1 MTLRDRILMMV
12 SVLVILL
19 VIAMTLTMNWTAR
32 QSLLRQAEADVKVI
46 ASLLARSATFAEQLP
61 RDVDAA
67 IGDQMVVEA
76 TIAAHLVAIAEQ
88 AGLSPE
94 EINQHLQQITA
105 QTVLN
110 EFWITDESGHAYLRN
125 IPEIDFTF
133 SPDPQL
139 QPQASVFWAL
149 IDGKASQVIQE
160 ARVREVDDQVFK
172 YVGVSGIDRPR
183 IVQVGY
189 HASFLDQ
196 LRQMVGIDR
205 LLESLVSGGDVLVI
219 RILDREFNTLA
230 LQAARGQPVDPA
242 LHPADR
248 ELLDLAL
255 NENRTIVILQPQ
267 EIGKVP
273 LWLWGPA
280 WVRQQ
285 AFLQGST
292 LRAAAPITDLNG
304 QVIGAAVV
312 YLPTEAIQIS
322 LRRQWQL
329 ALVLMAGG
337 LFFGIVASMML
348 ARRVTRPIDQLRDAA
363 AAVEAGRFDPAS
375 LSGLTQRPDELGK
388 LAQVFTR
395 MALEVR
401 AREQGLIRQVQ
412 ALQIE
417 IDEVRKKQQVEEIT
431 GTRYFQELQQR
442 ADRFRR
448 RSDESPEG
456 EKGTEEP

>member
-1 MTLRDRILMMV
+1 
-12 SVLVILL
+12 
-19 VIAMTLTMNWTAR
+19 
-32 QSLLRQAEADVKVI
+32 
-46 ASLLARSATFAEQLP
+46 
-61 RDVDAA
+61 
-67 IGDQMVVEA
+67 
-76 TIAAHLVAIAEQ
+76 
-88 AGLSPE
+88 
-94 EINQHLQQITA
+94 
-105 QTVLN
+105 
-110 EFWITDESGHAYLRN
+110 
-125 IPEIDFTF
+125 
-133 SPDPQL
+133 
-139 QPQASVFWAL
+139 
-149 IDGKASQVIQE
+149 VIQE

-230 LQAARGQPVDPA
+230 LQAARGQQVDPV

-267 EIGKVP
+267 ETEQAP
-273 LWLWGPA
+273 LWL

-285 AFLQGST
+285 ALLEGST
-292 LRAAAPITDLNG
+292 LRAAAPITDLGG

-312 YLPTEAIQIS
+312 YLPTEAIQLS
-322 LRRQWQL
+322 LHRQWQL

-337 LFFGIVASMML
+337 LFFGIVASMVL

-375 LSGLTQRPDELGK
+375 LSSLTQRPDELGK

-431 GTRYFQELQQR
+431 SSRYFQELQQR
-442 ADRFRR
+442 VGRLRQR
-448 RSDESPEG
+448 GEEG
-456 EKGTEEP
+456 ENGEQGVGL